1 MLQVSEEW
9 RVVSITI
16 VFDIRERRQVILRI
30 MDVMKIDVI
39 SKKYPAQLSMA
50 ETIVHY
56 GLGERHQQMGSY
68 SRQKKQRE
76 LGRVL
81 SSPHQV
87 HRSFLHMPAGILRR
101 HPGGTPSQVVTT
113 GSLSA
118 RPE

>member
-1 MLQVSEEW
+1 
-9 RVVSITI
+9 
-16 VFDIRERRQVILRI
+16 

-39 SKKYPAQLSMA
+39 SKKYPAQPSMA

-76 LGRVL
+76 SGRVL
-81 SSPHQV
+81 SPPHQV

-101 HPGGTPSQVVTT
+101 QPGGTPTQVLTT
-113 GSLSA
+113 GSSLP